1 MTTQAASQFAL
12 SFSNDAVHLLERTAP
27 PESAAPWR
35 ERGRALFDAHDFR
48 VQIGVL
54 RDATRQANGNS
65 APVALVIPD
74 DQILY
79 TSVEAAGVRDGT
91 KVGEALD
98 GLTPYAVD
106 ELAWDWRADGA
117 DGVRV
122 AAVARQTLREAEDFA
137 RRYGFAPG
145 GFVANPPAGVY
156 PGAPRFSMSSEDV
169 KSPLSDDDTLPGDEL
184 AAGGDAAGDAADKQ
198 GDDAAD
204 GARAEGANVEGAD
217 GAKVRM
223 PEKRTARRRA
233 TRKTPLPSQW
243 LMRVGRSRLR
253 QCRAM
258 NRPGRRL
265 RRSSPPPM
273 RAPSLSPNPSP
284 SPSPGPWR
292 TCLPPR
298 RPARSRPRSASLSQ
312 IWPGRMSPRATR
324 TEPTR
329 SNAPTR
335 PPRTRRPR
343 VFLRRPPVRRLR
355 RHLQS

>member
-91 KVGEALD
+91 RVGEALD

-117 DGVRV
+117 DAVRV

-217 GAKVRM
+217 GAKAQDAGEEDSEAKGDAKDAAAEPVA
-223 PEKRTARRRA
+223 EESGAVA
-233 TRKTPLPSQW
+233 AAA
-243 LMRVGRSRLR
+243 V
-253 QCRAM
+253 
-258 NRPGRRL
+258 
-265 RRSSPPPM
+265 
-273 RAPSLSPNPSP
+273 SP
-284 SPSPGPWR
+284 SAR
-292 TCLPPR
+292 
-298 RPARSRPRSASLSQ
+298 ARS
-312 IWPGRMSPRATR
+312 
-324 TEPTR
+324 
-329 SNAPTR
+329 
-335 PPRTRRPR
+335 
-343 VFLRRPPVRRLR
+343 
-355 RHLQS
+355 